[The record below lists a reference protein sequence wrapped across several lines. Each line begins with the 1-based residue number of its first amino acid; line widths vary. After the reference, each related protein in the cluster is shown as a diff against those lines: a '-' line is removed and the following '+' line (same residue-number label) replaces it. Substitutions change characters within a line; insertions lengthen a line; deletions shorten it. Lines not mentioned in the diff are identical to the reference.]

1 MKKRITAVLLALLMV
16 CGILAPVQTEAAA
29 SSDDYRAVWFSYY
42 DYEEY
47 LDSAD
52 SNNASEFTS
61 FFRNVVSKCKT
72 RGMNRIIVQVR
83 PTGDAIYDSDIFP
96 TSAYISGKQGRDIS
110 YDPLEIMVEEAHRQ
124 GLAIEAW
131 INPYRVSFNTS
142 YSQLSKDNPARKWHE
157 SSNASERRNVLSYNG
172 QLYYNPSKPEVRQLI
187 IDGVEEIV
195 RNYDVDGI
203 HMDDYFYPS
212 FSSSNYNKTFDA
224 QEYNAST
231 EKQNGMSIKN
241 YRRKQVNKLVK
252 GIKKAID
259 AIDPDVVFGI
269 SPAGNIDSLN
279 SKYSY
284 YVNIKKWTNSTKFV
298 DYIAPQIYWG
308 FSHKTAKFDRMT
320 DRWADMVDQSKVKL
334 YIGIPAYKMGQP
346 SNGTTK
352 AERKELKSKTLLKKM
367 AKYVVKNDLQETGEI
382 FEKDILNRKSSD
394 IALFLYKNKN
404 RAKILPLYKENITF
418 LRNLPDNFYIF
429 FTPAR

>member
-1 MKKRITAVLLALLMV
+1 M
-16 CGILAPVQTEAAA
+16 
-29 SSDDYRAVWFSYY
+29 
-42 DYEEY
+42 
-47 LDSAD
+47 
-52 SNNASEFTS
+52 
-61 FFRNVVSKCKT
+61 
-72 RGMNRIIVQVR
+72 
-83 PTGDAIYDSDIFP
+83 
-96 TSAYISGKQGRDIS
+96 
-110 YDPLEIMVEEAHRQ
+110 
-124 GLAIEAW
+124 
-131 INPYRVSFNTS
+131 
-142 YSQLSKDNPARKWHE
+142 
-157 SSNASERRNVLSYNG
+157 
-172 QLYYNPSKPEVRQLI
+172 
-187 IDGVEEIV
+187 EEIV

-367 AKYVVKNDLQETGEI
+367 AKYVVKNDIDGI
-382 FEKDILNRKSSD
+382 IVFDYADLNKT
-394 IALFLYKNKN
+394 ACKKL
-404 RAKILPLYKENITF
+404 AKYLKKIY
-418 LRNLPDNFYIF
+418 
-429 FTPAR
+429 

>member
-1 MKKRITAVLLALLMV
+1 
-16 CGILAPVQTEAAA
+16 
-29 SSDDYRAVWFSYY
+29 
-42 DYEEY
+42 
-47 LDSAD
+47 
-52 SNNASEFTS
+52 
-61 FFRNVVSKCKT
+61 
-72 RGMNRIIVQVR
+72 
-83 PTGDAIYDSDIFP
+83 
-96 TSAYISGKQGRDIS
+96 
-110 YDPLEIMVEEAHRQ
+110 MVEEAHRQ

-195 RNYDVDGI
+195 RNYDVNGI

-320 DRWADMVDQSKVKL
+320 DRWADMVDQSKVRL

-367 AKYVVKNDLQETGEI
+367 AKYVVKNDIDGI
-382 FEKDILNRKSSD
+382 IVFDYADLNKT
-394 IALFLYKNKN
+394 ACKKL
-404 RAKILPLYKENITF
+404 AKYLKKTY
-418 LRNLPDNFYIF
+418 
-429 FTPAR
+429 

>member
-16 CGILAPVQTEAAA
+16 CGILAPVKTKAAA

-42 DYEEY
+42 DYESY
-47 LDSAD
+47 LKSAGT
-52 SNNASEFTS
+52 NNASAFTT
-61 FFRNVVSKCKT
+61 FFRKVVSKCKT

-96 TSAYISGKQGRDIS
+96 TSAYISGKQGRDVS
-110 YDPLEIMVEEAHRQ
+110 YDPLEIMVEEAHKQ

-157 SSNASERRNVLSYNG
+157 SSNASEQRNILSYNG

-212 FSSSNYNKTFDA
+212 FSSGNYKSAFDA
-224 QEYNAST
+224 KEYNASS

-259 AIDPDVVFGI
+259 AIDSDVVFGI

-284 YVNIKKWTNSTKFV
+284 YVNIKKWTNSTNFV

-308 FSHKTAKFDRMT
+308 FSHKTAKFDKMV
-320 DRWADMVDQSKVKL
+320 DRWSSMVDQSKVKL
-334 YIGIPAYKMGQP
+334 YIGLPAYKMGQP
-346 SNGTTK
+346 SNGTTS
-352 AERKELKSKTLLKKM
+352 AEKKELKSKTLLKKM
-367 AKYVVKNDLQETGEI
+367 AKYVNKKNADGIIVFDYADLDKTAC
-382 FEKDILNRKSSD
+382 KKL
-394 IALFLYKNKN
+394 
-404 RAKILPLYKENITF
+404 AKYLKKTY
-418 LRNLPDNFYIF
+418 
-429 FTPAR
+429 

>member
-72 RGMNRIIVQVR
+72 RGTNRIIVQVR

-142 YSQLSKDNPARKWHE
+142 YSQLSKENPARKWHE

-352 AERKELKSKTLLKKM
+352 AERKELKGKTLLKKQ
-367 AKYVVKNDLQETGEI
+367 AKYAIKKNADGIIVFDYADLDKTAC
-382 FEKDILNRKSSD
+382 KKL
-394 IALFLYKNKN
+394 
-404 RAKILPLYKENITF
+404 AKYLKKTY
-418 LRNLPDNFYIF
+418 
-429 FTPAR
+429 

>member
-1 MKKRITAVLLALLMV
+1 
-16 CGILAPVQTEAAA
+16 
-29 SSDDYRAVWFSYY
+29 
-42 DYEEY
+42 
-47 LDSAD
+47 
-52 SNNASEFTS
+52 
-61 FFRNVVSKCKT
+61 
-72 RGMNRIIVQVR
+72 MNRIIVQVR
-83 PTGDAIYDSDIFP
+83 PTSDAIYDSDIFP
-96 TSAYISGKQGRDIS
+96 TSAYISGKQGKDIS
-110 YDPLEIMVEEAHRQ
+110 YDPLEIMVEEAHSQ

-172 QLYYNPSKPEVRQLI
+172 QLYYNPSKPEVRELI

-212 FSSSNYNKTFDA
+212 FSSSNYTTAFDA

-231 EKQNGMSIKN
+231 EKQNGMSIKK

-259 AIDPDVVFGI
+259 AIDSDVVFGI
-269 SPAGNIDSLN
+269 SPAGNIDNLN

-308 FSHKTAKFDRMT
+308 FYHSTAKFDKMV
-320 DRWADMVDQSKVKL
+320 DRWSSMVDQSKVKL
-334 YIGIPAYKMGQP
+334 YIGIPAYKMAQP

-352 AERKELKSKTLLKKM
+352 AERNELKSKTLLRKM
-367 AKYVVKNDLQETGEI
+367 AKYVIKKNADGIIVFDYADLD
-382 FEKDILNRKSSD
+382 KAACKKL
-394 IALFLYKNKN
+394 
-404 RAKILPLYKENITF
+404 AKYLKKIY
-418 LRNLPDNFYIF
+418 
-429 FTPAR
+429 

>member
-1 MKKRITAVLLALLMV
+1 MKKQLTAILLAVLMV
-16 CGILAPVQTEAAA
+16 CGILAPVKAEASA
-29 SSDDYRAVWFSYY
+29 SADDYRAVWFSYY
-42 DYEEY
+42 DYEDY
-47 LDSAD
+47 LKSAD
-52 SNNASEFTS
+52 RNNAAEFTT
-61 FFRNVVSKCKT
+61 FFRKVVGKCKT

-96 TSAYISGKQGRDIS
+96 TSSYISGKQGRDIS
-110 YDPLEIMVEEAHRQ
+110 YDPLAIMVEEAHRQ

-157 SSNASERRNVLSYNG
+157 SANAADRKNVLSYNG
-172 QLYYNPSKPEVRQLI
+172 QLYYNPSKPEVRNLI

-195 RNYDVDGI
+195 RKYDVDGI

-212 FSSSNYNKTFDA
+212 FSSGNYKTAFDA
-224 QEYNAST
+224 PEYNASA
-231 EKQNGMSIKN
+231 EKSNGVSIKN

-252 GIKKAID
+252 GIKKAIK
-259 AIDPDVVFGI
+259 AIDPGVVFGV

-279 SKYSY
+279 SKYAY

-308 FSHKTAKFDRMT
+308 FSHKTAPFAKVT
-320 DRWADMVDQSKVKL
+320 DRWSAMVDQSKVKL
-334 YIGIPAYKMGQP
+334 YIGLPAYKMAQP

-352 AERKELKSKTLLKKM
+352 AERKELKSKTLLKKQ
-367 AKYVVKNDLQETGEI
+367 AKYAIKKNADGIIVFDYADLDKTAC
-382 FEKDILNRKSSD
+382 KKL
-394 IALFLYKNKN
+394 
-404 RAKILPLYKENITF
+404 AKYLKKTY
-418 LRNLPDNFYIF
+418 
-429 FTPAR
+429 

>member
-110 YDPLEIMVEEAHRQ
+110 YDPLEIMVEETHRQ

-195 RNYDVDGI
+195 RNYDVNGI

-367 AKYVVKNDLQETGEI
+367 AKYVVKNDIDGI
-382 FEKDILNRKSSD
+382 IVFDYADLNKT
-394 IALFLYKNKN
+394 ACKKL
-404 RAKILPLYKENITF
+404 AKYLKKTY
-418 LRNLPDNFYIF
+418 
-429 FTPAR
+429 

>member
-259 AIDPDVVFGI
+259 AIDSDVVFGI

-367 AKYVVKNDLQETGEI
+367 AKYVVKNDIDGI
-382 FEKDILNRKSSD
+382 IVFDYADLNKTSCKK
-394 IALFLYKNKN
+394 L
-404 RAKILPLYKENITF
+404 AKYLKKTY
-418 LRNLPDNFYIF
+418 
-429 FTPAR
+429 

>member
-1 MKKRITAVLLALLMV
+1 MKKQLTAILLAVLMV
-16 CGILAPVQTEAAA
+16 CGVLAPVKAEAAA
-29 SSDDYRAVWFSYY
+29 SADDYRAVWFSYY
-42 DYEEY
+42 DYEDY
-47 LDSAD
+47 LKSAD
-52 SNNASEFTS
+52 RNNAAEFTT
-61 FFRNVVSKCKT
+61 FFRKVVGKCKT

-96 TSAYISGKQGRDIS
+96 TSSYISGKQGRDIS
-110 YDPLEIMVEEAHRQ
+110 YDPLAIMVEEAHRQ
-124 GLAIEAW
+124 GLSIEAW

-157 SSNASERRNVLSYNG
+157 SANAADRRNVLSYNG
-172 QLYYNPSKPEVRQLI
+172 QLYYNPSKPEVRNLI

-195 RNYDVDGI
+195 RKYDVDGI

-352 AERKELKSKTLLKKM
+352 AERKELKSKTLL
-367 AKYVVKNDLQETGEI
+367 
-382 FEKDILNRKSSD
+382 
-394 IALFLYKNKN
+394 
-404 RAKILPLYKENITF
+404 
-418 LRNLPDNFYIF
+418 
-429 FTPAR
+429 